1 MPTPT
6 VNEAGI
12 QFARQ
17 HLSFFP
23 RPDRAA
29 SDAIGKWAS
38 DQGVKLAP
46 DKTDVVTFHYQ
57 LAEDLSWR
65 GIITG
70 KTTLT
75 EAVMSNWQGESN
87 NNWVGGLIGAP
98 WAGHLPGTINVVNAL
113 RPLSW
118 NQPGTNYS
126 VFNGVFRRTEPQ
138 VYGPQTL
145 LNLPAQELQAFIWS
159 LDFHSTYKKQ
169 LDHYWTHARNSHTT
183 VAKMAFIATCNK
195 QVSEGSLDDNGRQLA
210 WQAAG
215 LMPRSPTFRMRA
227 LNIYGYSAT
236 DLIYLYDKQSPRAV
250 LYIPGNSSPLHT
262 FANERAMKLWIAKL
276 CQATDTREALATHFA
291 LADMPDGL
299 DFSGLSTALAGLA
312 AYPAVYHLPPDH
324 PGFTNDGTWAPR
336 DYVNYRPD
344 KYNPAINGDLFEAL
358 TERQRLRSYQ
368 DADTLITTNAQVI
381 KSRWRGYLNAAL
393 NLLGPLAI
401 IFPALAPVF
410 ALGGVAQFGL
420 GLDAAINGHS
430 QADKAA
436 GVSEITFGLLNALPL
451 VHAGVT
457 KAPALFRFKYDGFV
471 MPREVN
477 GRWGYPLSPI
487 DPPRLPGEEALEY
500 FHLPQPMQ
508 ALPGAD
514 QAVSATVERTPSF
527 SNQPDTLK
535 GLIADQPTE
544 LVYDIEADAF
554 VKRDDLNAV
563 DAPRYIPSAD
573 GKNLA
578 PAPEGRLADDQMRM
592 SSLRAMGVD
601 ITLPIKLPSRPPFEP
616 LMPIPKK
623 INYIWVG
630 DKLISSSL
638 LKNLANN
645 VKQLPG
651 SGYRMRLFLSKAS
664 PEIYE
669 QNVKRLFTKA
679 PGVMIF
685 TLEEHPFYTQFK
697 DSANFAQYQ
706 AALGANA
713 GAAPN
718 FASAADVLRYPL
730 LDHEGGIYMDID
742 DKILTAGEY
751 PYNIEGIGYGT
762 PARSLQDLGLFAS
775 PDGVLLYPPIANER
789 MNINC
794 VYNNSIIGSHP
805 NNPTLKAISAE
816 MHARF
821 QAEPTFYDSKPDE
834 LIDPE
839 GFAKYANDLSRMTGP
854 TLLTD
859 VTDKTLPDLHTLRHL
874 INLNKLPTINSY
886 GLYDRFAMETAQR
899 QFLPFNQL
907 IKIGQNNAW
916 A

>member
-29 SDAIGKWAS
+29 SEAIRKWAS
-38 DQGVKLAP
+38 DQGVKLDP

-87 NNWVGGLIGAP
+87 NNLVGNLIGEP
-98 WAGHLPGTINVVNAL
+98 WAGHLPGTIQVVDSL

-118 NQPGTNYS
+118 NQPGTNHS

-145 LNLPAQELQAFIWS
+145 LNLPAQDLQAFIWS
-159 LDFHSTYKKQ
+159 LDFHTTYKTQ
-169 LDHYWTHARNSHTT
+169 LDHYWTHAKTSHTT
-183 VAKMAFIATCNK
+183 LAKMAFIATCNK

-250 LYIPGNSSPLHT
+250 LYIPGNSSALHT

-276 CQATDTREALATHFA
+276 CQTKDTREALGSHFA

-299 DFSGLSTALAGLA
+299 DFSGLHTALAGLGV
-312 AYPAVYHLPPDH
+312 YPAVYHLPPDH

-344 KYNPAINGDLFEAL
+344 TYNPAINGDLFQAL

-381 KSRWRGYLNAAL
+381 KSRWRGYLNCAL

-401 IFPALAPVF
+401 VLPELAPLF
-410 ALGGVAQFGL
+410 ALGGIAQFGL
-420 GLDAAINGHS
+420 GLDAAINGHN
-430 QADKAA
+430 QDDKAQ

-451 VHAGVT
+451 VHAGVS

-477 GRWGYPLSPI
+477 GRWGYPLSPV
-487 DPPRLPGEEALEY
+487 DPPHLPAEAALEY
-500 FHLPQPMQ
+500 FHLPAPVQPL
-508 ALPGAD
+508 AGAD
-514 QAVSATVERTPSF
+514 QAVSAAVERTPSF
-527 SNQPDTLK
+527 SNLPDTLK
-535 GLIADQPTE
+535 GYIADQPTE

-554 VKRDDLNAV
+554 IKKSDLNAV
-563 DAPRYIPSAD
+563 DAPRYIASTES
-573 GKNLA
+573 KNLA
-578 PAPEGRLADDQMRM
+578 PVPEGRLVEDQMRM
-592 SSLRAMGVD
+592 SSLRALGVD

-616 LMPIPKK
+616 LIPIPK
-623 INYIWVG
+623 IISCIWVG
-630 DKLISSSL
+630 DKLISNSL
-638 LKNLANN
+638 LTNLANN
-645 VKQLPG
+645 MKRLSG
-651 SGYRMRLFLSKAS
+651 SGYWIQLFLSNAS
-664 PEIYE
+664 REIYI
-669 QNVKRLFTKA
+669 QNLGRLSAKV
-679 PGVMIF
+679 PGLLAF
-685 TLEEHPFYTQFK
+685 PLEEHPFYIRFK
-697 DSANFAQYQ
+697 ETANYPQYQ
-706 AALGANA
+706 AALG

-742 DKILTAGEY
+742 DKILTEGEY
-751 PYNIEGIGYGT
+751 PYSVEGIGFGT
-762 PARSLQDLGLFAS
+762 PASSLEKLNLS
-775 PDGVLLYPPIANER
+775 TTPDGLLLYPPIANEK

-794 VYNNSIIGSHP
+794 AYNNSIIASHP

-816 MHARF
+816 MHTRF
-821 QAEPTFYDSKPDE
+821 QADPTFYDSKPDE
-834 LIDPE
+834 RIDPE
-839 GFAKYANDLSRMTGP
+839 GFAKYANNLSRMTGP

-859 VTDKTLPDLHTLRHL
+859 VTDKALPDLHTLRHL

-886 GLYDRFAMETAQR
+886 GLYDRFAMETAQQ